1 MTTTLIERNIMS
13 MEVKQLRQTSGLTQK
28 EFCTRYQIPLKTL
41 QNWETD
47 SDSPSARK
55 CPPYVV
61 LLLAKAVMA
70 DFSVARNLLESNID
84 ERHLA
89 TIEQAKSK
97 IRKSPLSKHVKDV
110 LLYGSTARGQSKHSS
125 DVDILMIL
133 DNRIKNYKR
142 TNDLISYLKGNI
154 SSDDYTL
161 PEVDLHVV
169 FDEKWKEANDAYFS
183 NVKKEGFSIW
193 N

>member
-1 MTTTLIERNIMS
+1 MG
-13 MEVKQLRQTSGLTQK
+13 MEIKQLRQTSGLTQK

-47 SDSPSARK
+47 SVTSSRK
-55 CPPYVV
+55 CPPYVA
-61 LLLAKAVMA
+61 LLLAKAVMS
-70 DFSVARNLLESNID
+70 DFPVARNLLEANID

-110 LLYGSTARGQSKHSS
+110 RLYGSTARGQSKHSS

-142 TNDLISYLKGNI
+142 TNDWISYLKGNI

-161 PEVDLHVV
+161 PEVDLHIV

-183 NVKKEGFSIW
+183 NIKKEGFSIW